1 MTVTWLFA
9 FYLRMLR
16 KSVVTLSHG
25 GCVPG
30 EPGPAST
37 AEGEALLLNAGPEI
51 LQEAQNMT

>member
-51 LQEAQNMT
+51 LQEAQN